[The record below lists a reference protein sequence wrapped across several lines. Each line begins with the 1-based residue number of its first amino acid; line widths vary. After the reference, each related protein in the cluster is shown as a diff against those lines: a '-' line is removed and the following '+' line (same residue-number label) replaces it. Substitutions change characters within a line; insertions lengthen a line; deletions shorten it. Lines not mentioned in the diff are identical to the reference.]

1 MAGPKTWEDAD
12 YMPDV
17 HSATRRGA
25 GRFAHLLLIV
35 VALFFVSFIYWA
47 QQATLDEVTRGDG
60 TVIPSG
66 QVQVVQN
73 LEGGIVGAI
82 NVREGDLVEQGQ
94 VLLRLDNVRAA
105 SEYRES
111 RTRYL
116 ALSAVVSRLE
126 AEVKGAKSV
135 TFPEEVLEEA
145 PEIAERERAL
155 FQARRAG
162 LMSELDILR
171 RQEEQRRQELL
182 ELQSRLDK
190 LERSLQLAVDEL
202 NITQPMVD
210 SGVVPQI
217 DLIRIK
223 RQVNDL
229 EGESESTRLAIPRAQ
244 SALSEASRRIQERRQ
259 RFRAETLKELN
270 EARANLA
277 AITEVVTAERD
288 KVVRTEVRAP
298 VRGTVKQVY
307 VNTIGGVIRPGEDLV
322 EIVPIEETLLV
333 EAKIRPSDVAFLRPG
348 LDATVKITAYDFSI
362 YGGLKA
368 TVEEISADTITD
380 DKGESFYRIR
390 LRTERNYL
398 GTEEDPLPIISGM
411 TASVDILT
419 GEKTVLDYILKPIL
433 KAQQNALRER

>member
-12 YMPDV
+12 YMPEV

-94 VLLRLDNVRAA
+94 MLLRIDNVRAA

-126 AEVKGAKSV
+126 AEVQGAKSV
-135 TFPEEVLEEA
+135 AFPEEVLDEA

-322 EIVPIEETLLV
+322 EIVPIEDTLLV